1 MKKIGQFTAVVL
13 FLYAM
18 FWERKFVFGAEWW
31 GTPAI
36 ILTILSEVGTLMW
49 MLFDYLEI
57 E

>member
-18 FWERKFVFGAEWW
+18 FWEGKFVSEAEWW
-31 GTPAI
+31 RPPTI
-36 ILTILSEVGTLMW
+36 ILTILCELGAITW
-49 MLFDYLEI
+49 MLFDYLES